1 MKESEITETVF
12 KLLKHI
18 APETAP
24 ENLKPEENI
33 RQVLGIDSFDYLQFI
48 IGLDETLG
56 IQTAEED
63 YGKIETLKTLIAYIL
78 EKKRI
83 TGAAPPV
90 SSP

>member
-12 KLLKHI
+12 KLLKGI

-33 RQVLGIDSFDYLQFI
+33 RQALGIDSFDYLQFI

-63 YGKIETLKTLIAYIL
+63 YGKIETVKTLLAYIR
-78 EKKRI
+78 EKKQI
-83 TGAAPPV
+83 TDAAPPI
-90 SSP
+90 SPP

>member
-1 MKESEITETVF
+1 MKESEITEAVF
-12 KLLKHI
+12 KLLKGI

-33 RQVLGIDSFDYLQFI
+33 RQALGIDSFDYLQFI

-63 YGKIETLKTLIAYIL
+63 YGKIETLKTLLAYIRD
-78 EKKRI
+78 KKQI
-83 TGAAPPV
+83 TDATSSIPP
-90 SSP
+90 P